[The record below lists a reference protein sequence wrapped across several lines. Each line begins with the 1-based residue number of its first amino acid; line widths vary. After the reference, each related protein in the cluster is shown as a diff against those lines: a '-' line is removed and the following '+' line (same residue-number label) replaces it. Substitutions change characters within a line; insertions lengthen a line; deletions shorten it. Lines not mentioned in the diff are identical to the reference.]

1 MLKGKRVKSLAV
13 LFLFLL
19 SSVLMAGSNLLASE
33 DLIQYTE
40 ADAREAYTLLHDTLV
55 SPRLFYRDYRNQ
67 FEDNIDRNDS
77 SSYEIIEV
85 LPNTENSTDE
95 TITIGYEEIATYEVE
110 VIESGYYD
118 ITILHE
124 IASSSVNNLTL
135 AMQINEETPFVEAST
150 IDVPLIWR
158 DESKEYALD
167 SYGDEAL
174 PNQVRIEGVDV
185 LELFDNTYNTTRPL
199 EFYLEEG
206 INSISFENISA
217 DLLTLGTMSV
227 SIREETL
234 TYDEY
239 RDSVDNPKI
248 INLDEVATINAT
260 NYIHKNSSFV
270 RLGSLRSPDVSPY
283 DPVDRKINIID
294 GEGWSKSGQTIT
306 YEFEVPEDGD
316 YAISLHYNNGKDDY
330 SVFRT
335 IAIDGEVPF
344 EEMYDYSFPNSR
356 QRWANITLGENET
369 DAPYLFN
376 LSAGRHTIS
385 LTSTQGL
392 LGESLNTLQVLID
405 HINQFALE
413 IRKIT
418 GKDIDRD
425 RTWVL
430 TSYLPETAAFL
441 EAYEVLITDLLNQL
455 SVHAPNGTR
464 STTLS
469 FLSKA
474 IARIQMMREN
484 PDELPL
490 HFEYLYSGTGSVT
503 QMLGDT
509 IDRLNNAGMSLN
521 AVYVGGA
528 ETELPD
534 ARASLLDRIGGG
546 LANFVST
553 FTEDKYLVRPDEDA
567 VNVWVS
573 RPITYVDI
581 MQKLVDSEF
590 TPRTGVKVKISV
602 MPDTNK
608 LILSNAAGEVPDVAL
623 GLPSYMP
630 FDIALR
636 GAAYPLSDFEDF
648 WEVAAQST
656 PGAYVPYV
664 YNDNVYA
671 FPETLDFQA
680 LIYRKDVFQSLGL
693 EAPETWEEII
703 GILPVL
709 QRYGMNFYHNI
720 AGGTGT
726 KWFYQTTPLIFQNGG
741 MLYEEDGFFAAID
754 EPEAVL
760 GLTQLSELFTMYS
773 LPNQVP
779 NFYNSFRYSQLP
791 IGMVDF
797 NTYLQ
802 IANAAPE
809 LKGQWELANFPG
821 IRDENGE
828 IQRWFVGNGTSAV
841 IMEKTQKPDEA
852 WDFLKWWTSTEIQ
865 TSYANLLT
873 STYGPEYVWL
883 SSNLAAARNA
893 PIPEQDKQV
902 ILDQIPWL
910 RDVPRTPGQYMLE
923 RGMSD
928 VWSQAVQDG
937 LVPRV
942 AIDEQIITINR
953 EIRRKMLEFGF
964 IDQDGKQIRPYTVR
978 DVDWIQE
985 QIDMAKSSATESTD

>member
-1 MLKGKRVKSLAV
+1 MLKGIRVKSLTV
-13 LFLFLL
+13 LFLYLM
-19 SSVLMAGSNLLASE
+19 STVLMASSSLLASE
-33 DLIQYTE
+33 VHIQITE

-55 SPRLFYRDYRNQ
+55 SPRAFYRDYRNQ
-67 FEDNIDRNDS
+67 HEDNLDRNNS
-77 SSYEIIEV
+77 NSYEIIEV
-85 LPNTENSTDE
+85 LPTTDNSTDE
-95 TITIGYEEIATYEVE
+95 TVTIGYEERASYEVE
-110 VIESGYYD
+110 VPESGYYD
-118 ITILHE
+118 ITIQHE
-124 IASSSVNNLTL
+124 IAPSSVNNLTL
-135 AMQINEETPFVEAST
+135 AMRINDEIPFIEAAT
-150 IDVPLIWR
+150 IDVPLIWQ
-158 DESKEYALD
+158 DESKVFELD

-174 PNQVRIEGVDV
+174 PNQVRVGGVRT

-199 EFYLEEG
+199 EIYLEEG
-206 INSISFENISA
+206 QNTITFDSISA
-217 DLLTLGTMSV
+217 DLLTLGTMTVSV
-227 SIREETL
+227 REL
-234 TYDEY
+234 DLSYSVY
-239 RDSVDNPKI
+239 RNSVENPRAV
-248 INLDEVATINAT
+248 NLEEVEAINAT
-260 NYIHKNSSFV
+260 DYTHKNSSFV

-283 DPVDRKINIID
+283 DPVDRMINIID
-294 GEGWSKSGQTIT
+294 GEGWSKAGQTI
-306 YEFEVPEDGD
+306 YYNFEVPEDGD

-330 SVFRT
+330 AVFRT

-344 EEMYDYSFPNSR
+344 AEMYDYSFPNSR

-376 LSAGRHTIS
+376 LEAGTHTFS

-392 LGESLNTLQVLID
+392 LGDGLNTLQTLID

-425 RTWVL
+425 RTWTL
-430 TSYLPETAAFL
+430 TSYLPETESYL

-455 SVHAPNGTR
+455 SIHAPNGTR

-474 IARIQMMREN
+474 IAKIQMMRED

-490 HFEYLYSGTGSVT
+490 YFEDLYSGTGSVT

-521 AVYVGGA
+521 AIYLAGE
-528 ETELPD
+528 ETELPA
-534 ARASLLDRIGGG
+534 ARANIFERIGGG
-546 LANFVST
+546 LANFIST
-553 FTEDKYLVRPDEDA
+553 FTDDKYLVRPDEEA

-590 TPRTGVKVKISV
+590 TPRTGIKVKISV

-636 GAAYPLSDFEDF
+636 GAAYPLSEFDDF
-648 WEVAAQST
+648 WEIAAQST

-671 FPETLDFQA
+671 LPETLDFQA

-693 EAPETWEEII
+693 EVPETWDDII

-709 QRYGMNFYHNI
+709 QRYGMNFYHNT

-741 MLYEEDGFFAAID
+741 TLYEEDGYYAAID
-754 EPEAVL
+754 EAEAVL
-760 GLTQLSELFTMYS
+760 GLSQLAQLFTMYS

-791 IGMVDF
+791 VGMVDF

-821 IRDENGE
+821 MEDENGE
-828 IQRWFVGNGTSAV
+828 IQRWFVANGTGAV

-852 WDFLKWWTSTEIQ
+852 WDFLKWWTSTEVQ

-873 STYGPEYVWL
+873 STYGPEYIWL
-883 SSNLAAARNA
+883 SSNLDAARNA

-902 ILDQIPWL
+902 ILNQIPWL

-937 LVPRV
+937 VVPRV

-953 EIRRKMLEFGF
+953 EIRRKMMEFGF
-964 IDQDGKQIRPYTVR
+964 IDQEGNQLRPYVVR

-985 QIDMAKSSATESTD
+985 QMDAAR